1 MKPPRSAPPDA
12 LALIEDAMHLLR
24 RTPAGDFVVW
34 LLGAVPFTVG
44 VLFFWAE
51 MSRAAFAENHLLT
64 SAWGLAG
71 LFGWL
76 KTCQAVFGSRLLAR
90 ASADETDA
98 WTASRWARAFVTQ
111 ATWQPLGL
119 FVLPVALVVTLPF
132 GWLFALAQNLGVLAD
147 RAEGRPGEC
156 LRQAWRQCLLWPG
169 QNHALLSLLTVAWL
183 VASLNAGIAL
193 FTLPHLLKML
203 FGVESRLT
211 LSPGA
216 LLNTTF
222 LAVAFALGALAVD
235 PLVKAAY
242 AIRCLHGLARHNG
255 DDLRAR
261 LKLLRRLGTAAVV
274 AWLVIAPP
282 AGLAAETSSA
292 PLPGDRIEQAA
303 LDRAISDV
311 LEQAEF
317 TWRSPRDWQLPRSD
331 AALPW
336 LDRQMKALNEQF
348 TRATRWLGGPFK
360 SLRDWLDSV
369 FAPKTTP
376 LPKAGNW
383 SLNVAALVEFL
394 MWLLVVVVAA
404 VLLWFAFRI
413 WRPRAPAVEAVP
425 TGAVVPD
432 LRAEFVAAD
441 QLPEDEWITLANR
454 LMDEGDFRLALR
466 AYYLA
471 ALAHLARREFIRL
484 AKFKSNHDYAGEL
497 RRRARA
503 RPEVVAL
510 FGGAVREFDRVWYGS
525 HEITP
530 EGMVAFATQVEE
542 LRRA

>member
-1 MKPPRSAPPDA
+1 VNPPRNGVPDA
-12 LALIEDAMHLLR
+12 LALVEDAMHLLR
-24 RTPAGDFVVW
+24 RTPAADWVIW
-34 LLGAVPFTVG
+34 LLGAVPFTVAL
-44 VLFFWAE
+44 LFFWAE
-51 MSRAAFAENHLLT
+51 MSRAAFAENHLFL

-90 ASADETDA
+90 ASAGDTEG
-98 WTASRWARAFVTQ
+98 WTLGRWARVFVTQ
-111 ATWQPLGL
+111 ATWQSLGL
-119 FVLPVALVVTLPF
+119 FVLPVALVIAVPF

-183 VASLNAGIAL
+183 VASINAGIAL
-193 FTLPHLLKML
+193 YTLPHLLKML

-222 LAVAFALGALAVD
+222 LAVAFALGALAAD

-261 LKLLRRLGTAAVV
+261 LKLLRRLGTTAVV
-274 AWLVIAPP
+274 AWLVLAPP
-282 AGLAAETSSA
+282 PGLAAETTSA
-292 PLPGDRIEQAA
+292 SLPGNPIARAA

-317 TWRSPRDWQLPRSD
+317 TWRSPRDWQLPRPD
-331 AALPW
+331 AELSW
-336 LDRQMKALNEQF
+336 LDRQMKTLNEQF
-348 TRATRWLGGPFK
+348 TRATRWIGGPFK
-360 SLRDWLDSV
+360 RLRAWLDSI
-369 FAPKTTP
+369 FAPQPTP
-376 LPKAGNW
+376 LPKTGNW

-404 VLLWFAFRI
+404 ALLWFAFRI
-413 WRPRAPAVEAVP
+413 WRPSGPAAEAVP
-425 TGAVVPD
+425 TGTPVPD

-441 QLPEDEWITLANR
+441 QLPENEWITLASR

-484 AKFKSNHDYAGEL
+484 AKFKSNLDYTGEL
-497 RRRARA
+497 RRRART
-503 RPEVVAL
+503 RPDVVEL
-510 FGGAVREFDRVWYGS
+510 FAGAVREFDRVWYGS

-530 EGMVAFATQVEE
+530 EGMVAFAAQVEE